1 MSGARGGGSSSSQQT
16 PRSLSRTVGR
26 GTCGW
31 GGRARMSWPWMKRKR
46 FLKCC
51 GSVNR
56 SRRVG
61 FSSPDCGVAALSGP
75 KSMAPSGRE
84 DAASSAPTQSN
95 SSVAPCSPSTRT
107 TTSAKSDRFVCRS
120 CNDVRISPS
129 LRRTRVTGTSG
140 PSCSSP
146 GASNRR
152 RLGARAS
159 ISKRGAIDAPRPLL
173 TRARGRYVRPGR
185 HGVEDNALTGDACLC
200 APSRRLPLWSST
212 SVHSGQ
218 VPKPTRLPSRG
229 STCTRDAAATHT
241 PRAHAPLVYN
251 CISVTSH
258 SVRALLLLHRTA
270 DTARS
275 CSPAINIPARLRVH
289 LPHPR
294 RELHT
299 APPTSLPAQPH
310 IIIISVFALSR
321 SECLP
326 VGAAHEGTRPLR
338 STLPPSPLLVS
349 PLLRP
354 PCFAHSAWAWRSLA
368 RPHSTGPL
376 STKASLPAPHP
387 GHVKSAPKNLNSRPA
402 AGKST

>member
-1 MSGARGGGSSSSQQT
+1 MLACVPPRDACLSGARPLSIPGKYRNRRACLRRGGQLAPATPRLRTRLEHT
-16 PRSLSRTVGR
+16 PRS
-26 GTCGW
+26 
-31 GGRARMSWPWMKRKR
+31 
-46 FLKCC
+46 
-51 GSVNR
+51 
-56 SRRVG
+56 
-61 FSSPDCGVAALSGP
+61 
-75 KSMAPSGRE
+75 
-84 DAASSAPTQSN
+84 
-95 SSVAPCSPSTRT
+95 
-107 TTSAKSDRFVCRS
+107 
-120 CNDVRISPS
+120 
-129 LRRTRVTGTSG
+129 
-140 PSCSSP
+140 
-146 GASNRR
+146 
-152 RLGARAS
+152 
-159 ISKRGAIDAPRPLL
+159 
-173 TRARGRYVRPGR
+173 
-185 HGVEDNALTGDACLC
+185 
-200 APSRRLPLWSST
+200 
-212 SVHSGQ
+212 
-218 VPKPTRLPSRG
+218 
-229 STCTRDAAATHT
+229 CTI
-241 PRAHAPLVYN
+241 V
-251 CISVTSH
+251 SVTSH
-258 SVRALLLLHRTA
+258 SVRVLLLLHRTA

-275 CSPAINIPARLRVH
+275 CSPAIKYPRARLRLRVH

>member
-1 MSGARGGGSSSSQQT
+1 
-16 PRSLSRTVGR
+16 
-26 GTCGW
+26 
-31 GGRARMSWPWMKRKR
+31 
-46 FLKCC
+46 
-51 GSVNR
+51 
-56 SRRVG
+56 
-61 FSSPDCGVAALSGP
+61 
-75 KSMAPSGRE
+75 MAPSGRE

-218 VPKPTRLPSRG
+218 VPKPTRLPMPSSRG

-251 CISVTSH
+251 CISHVAQCSCPAAAPPDSGHRAQLLPSNQYPRPPTRASAASPPRVAHRTSH
-258 SVRALLLLHRTA
+258 VPARTAAHHYHLSVRAQ
-270 DTARS
+270 
-275 CSPAINIPARLRVH
+275 PLRVS
-289 LPHPR
+289 PR
-294 RELHT
+294 WRRARGH
-299 APPTSLPAQPH
+299 APPA
-310 IIIISVFALSR
+310 
-321 SECLP
+321 
-326 VGAAHEGTRPLR
+326 
-338 STLPPSPLLVS
+338 
-349 PLLRP
+349 
-354 PCFAHSAWAWRSLA
+354 
-368 RPHSTGPL
+368 
-376 STKASLPAPHP
+376 
-387 GHVKSAPKNLNSRPA
+387 
-402 AGKST
+402 

>member
-1 MSGARGGGSSSSQQT
+1 MLACVPPRDACLSGAR
-16 PRSLSRTVGR
+16 PLSIPGR
-26 GTCGW
+26 
-31 GGRARMSWPWMKRKR
+31 RASTETDALA
-46 FLKCC
+46 FVE
-51 GSVNR
+51 GVNLH
-56 SRRVG
+56 
-61 FSSPDCGVAALSGP
+61 P
-75 KSMAPSGRE
+75 
-84 DAASSAPTQSN
+84 
-95 SSVAPCSPSTRT
+95 
-107 TTSAKSDRFVCRS
+107 
-120 CNDVRISPS
+120 
-129 LRRTRVTGTSG
+129 
-140 PSCSSP
+140 
-146 GASNRR
+146 RR
-152 RLGARAS
+152 RG
-159 ISKRGAIDAPRPLL
+159 
-173 TRARGRYVRPGR
+173 Y
-185 HGVEDNALTGDACLC
+185 
-200 APSRRLPLWSST
+200 
-212 SVHSGQ
+212 
-218 VPKPTRLPSRG
+218 
-229 STCTRDAAATHT
+229 
-241 PRAHAPLVYN
+241 AHAPLVYN

-258 SVRALLLLHRTA
+258 SVRVLLLLHRTA